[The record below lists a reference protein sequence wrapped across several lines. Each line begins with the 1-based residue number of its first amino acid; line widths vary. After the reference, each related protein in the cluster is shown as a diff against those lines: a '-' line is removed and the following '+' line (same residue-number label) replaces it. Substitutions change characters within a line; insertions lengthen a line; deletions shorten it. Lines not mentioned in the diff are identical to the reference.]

1 MHGTAQDVHAIKQ
14 QAEAQLLADGL
25 LKSLLLE
32 YQKESRTTLVLVT
45 HSLDIAKMA
54 DRMIFLQDGRITSG

>member
-1 MHGTAQDVHAIKQ
+1 
-14 QAEAQLLADGL
+14 
-25 LKSLLLE
+25 LLLD

-45 HSLDIAKMA
+45 HSINIAKMA